1 MLDELETRKRRLCS
15 AEMKDYASVLRAVAQ
30 RVPTAA
36 LSTGAR
42 VLDTSDFRAWLIEL
56 ADMAEKAETP
66 EQFFSLIRE
75 AE

>member
-1 MLDELETRKRRLCS
+1 MLDGLETRKRRLCS
-15 AEMKDYASVLRAVAQ
+15 AEMRDYASILRAVAE
-30 RVPTAA
+30 RAPTAV

-56 ADMAEKAETP
+56 ADMAEKAETL
-66 EQFFSLIRE
+66 EQFFSRLHE